1 MTRRRPAKGG
11 RAPSRAAVV
20 LVGLALLLVI
30 SVGALWLLFGPS
42 AGTPTAWAR
51 LGTADVHALAF
62 DPADPQRLLF
72 GHHDGLLASADGGRS
87 WQPTQLSGADAMNIG
102 RLDGERLQI
111 AGHEVYLESTDG
123 GATWT
128 PVPNDLPGLDLH
140 AFAVDPADADR
151 AWTFAV
157 GQGLFR
163 TEDAGRHW
171 ELLDPNNWGALTT
184 YQRDGATVLGAI
196 GPEGLVRSRDGGMTW
211 EPMAHP
217 GAPLAA
223 LAAAPDGS
231 ALYAATSAGI
241 RRSTDEGVTWSDT
254 GSRSQALALAV
265 SPTDPL
271 RLAAVDIDTLFY
283 ASSDGGATWPEP
295 GS

>member
-11 RAPSRAAVV
+11 RSSSRRVPI
-20 LVGLALLLVI
+20 LVGLALVAVFVAGIVWFLY
-30 SVGALWLLFGPS
+30 PRS

-62 DPADPQRLLF
+62 DPADPERLLF

-87 WQPTQLSGADAMNIG
+87 WQPTELSGADAMNIG
-102 RLDGERLQI
+102 RLDGSRLQI
-111 AGHEVYLESTDG
+111 AGHEVYLESLDG
-123 GATWT
+123 GGTWI

-140 AFAVDPADADR
+140 AFAADPADADR

-171 ELLDPNNWGALTT
+171 ELLDANNWGALTA
-184 YQRDGATVLGAI
+184 YRSGGVTVLAAI
-196 GPEGLVRSRDGGMTW
+196 GPEGLARSRDGGVTW
-211 EPMAHP
+211 EPMGYP

-241 RRSTDEGVTWSDT
+241 RRSTDEGRTWSDT
-254 GSRSQALALAV
+254 GFRGQALALAV
-265 SPTDPL
+265 SPTDPQ
-271 RLAAVDIDTLFY
+271 RLAAVDADTLFY
-283 ASSDGGATWPEP
+283 ASPDGGSTWPDP

>member
-1 MTRRRPAKGG
+1 MTRRRPANGG
-11 RAPSRAAVV
+11 RPALRAPVV

-30 SVGALWLLFGPS
+30 SVGALWLLLGPS
-42 AGTPTAWAR
+42 SGTPTAWAR

-62 DPADPQRLLF
+62 DPTDPQRLLF
-72 GHHDGLLASADGGRS
+72 GHHGGLLASSDGGRS
-87 WQPTQLSGADAMNIG
+87 WKPTELSGADAMNIG
-102 RLDGERLQI
+102 QLDGERWQI
-111 AGHEVYLESTDG
+111 AGHDVYLESTDG

-140 AFAVDPADADR
+140 AFAIDPADADR
-151 AWTFAV
+151 AWVFAV

-163 TEDAGRHW
+163 TQDAGRHW

-184 YQRDGATVLGAI
+184 YRRDGATVLGAI
-196 GPEGLVRSRDGGMTW
+196 GPEGLVRSRDGGVTW
-211 EPMAHP
+211 EPMAYP

-241 RRSTDEGVTWSDT
+241 RRSTDQGATWSDT
-254 GSRSQALALAV
+254 GFGGQALALAV

-271 RLAAVDIDTLFY
+271 RLAAVDVDTLFY
-283 ASSDGGATWPEP
+283 ASSDGGATWPEL